1 MAYAAYRAT
10 LALHTPLGTPIAG
23 DTLFGHLCWALREAR
38 GTAELTRQLEGYGA
52 GSPWLVLS
60 DAFPG
65 GYLPKPTVPA
75 HYEPERSPE
84 QRKAAKGR
92 RWVARASANL
102 PLRRLLAATVDDAT
116 AYGRDDQGRSLAPQR
131 RSQSHNTLDRQT
143 GTTGTGAFAPFTQ
156 PLIFHAAAQPV
167 DIYLVLDEDRLDAA
181 AAGDLLRAVGLA
193 GYGRDTSLGLGKFS
207 LEHLE
212 PMAPP
217 DTKDSAAVAW
227 WTLAPCAPQG
237 LDFAGDRS
245 YWRVLTRFGRH
256 GNAHA
261 LAGQPYKTP
270 VLLAATG
277 AMLTPRSPAA
287 PRLFVGQG
295 LGGQGALSKAEPAT
309 VHQGYA
315 PVLPLALE

>member
-10 LALHTPLGTPIAG
+10 LALHTPLGTPIVG

-38 GTAELTRQLEGYGA
+38 GTAELTRQLDGYTA
-52 GSPWLVLS
+52 GSPWLVVS

-65 GYLPKPTVPA
+65 GYLPKPTVPV
-75 HYEPERSPE
+75 HYEPEHSPE

-92 RWVARASANL
+92 RWIARTAANL
-102 PLRRLLAATVDDAT
+102 PLPRLLAAAVDDAT
-116 AYGRDDQGRSLAPQR
+116 AYGRNDQGQSRAPQR
-131 RSQSHNTLDRQT
+131 HSRAHNTLDRQT
-143 GTTGTGAFAPFTQ
+143 GTTGTGSFAPYAQGLTF
-156 PLIFHAAAQPV
+156 LAAGQPV
-167 DIYLVLDEDRLDAA
+167 DLYLALDADRLTAA
-181 AAGDLLRAVGLA
+181 TAGDLLRAVGLV
-193 GYGRDTSLGLGKFS
+193 GYGRDASLGLGKFS

-212 PMAPP
+212 PIAPAATA
-217 DTKDSAAVAW
+217 DRSAVAW

-237 LDFAGDRS
+237 QGFASDRS

-270 VLLAATG
+270 LLLAATG
-277 AMLTPRSPAA
+277 AVLMPGSPAA
-287 PRLFVGQG
+287 PCLFVGQG
-295 LGGQGALSKAEPAT
+295 LGGQGTLSKAEAAT